1 MLCEHLR
8 HLEQAIVA
16 TGIRETFR
24 GRPWSMNCR
33 EWVYFDCYIDTDA
46 VSRSFALSNCVN
58 VHAHRGTH
66 DGDERGFVCTHCQ
79 DAIMGAYEPKPGIKV
94 FKGE

>member
-8 HLEQAIVA
+8 PLEQAIITA
-16 TGIRETFR
+16 GIRETFR

-33 EWVYFDCYIDTDA
+33 EWVYFDCYIDTDSVLKA
-46 VSRSFALSNCVN
+46 FSFLDCVS

-66 DGDERGFVCTHCQ
+66 DGQEKGFVCSRCQ
-79 DAIMGAYEPKPGIKV
+79 DAIMGAYEPTPRMKV
-94 FKGE
+94 FKG